1 MRLLDPLVRVD
12 RNTAMPTASETAASH
27 NDEQLLLPNCDVVAP
42 DVSIVIPAM
51 NERIT
56 IRDFVRWC
64 RQGLEEAG
72 VTGEILIVDSSNDE
86 TPEIA
91 LEEGARVLRVPKRGL
106 GRAYIDAIPYI
117 RGKWVLMG
125 DADCTYDFRNLA
137 PFIEKFREGYEYV
150 MGSRFRGSIEAGA
163 MPRLHQ
169 YFGTPLTTG
178 ILNLLYATSFSDIHC
193 GMRGITREAL
203 DKIEL
208 ESGGWEYASEMV
220 LKSVCLKLK
229 TAEVPVSFLKDQ
241 EGRLSH
247 LKRNG
252 WMEPW
257 KSGWRNLQTMFL
269 HGADF
274 FLLKPGLGLAVFGIV
289 VSLALSRGPLR
300 IGSITFSLFSM
311 MLAVTLAVVGLQ
323 CFYLGCIAQ
332 VLYGYSKTTL
342 RRWLRVFDYDRA
354 TVLSAALVIGGVLLG
369 LPLVRRYVRD
379 GYVLA
384 GPLEPD
390 GHMAVLG
397 ILSVVAG
404 FLLFG
409 NTLVLHAVL
418 MRVRTRS
425 YMAD

>member
-1 MRLLDPLVRVD
+1 
-12 RNTAMPTASETAASH
+12 MPTAIDTAIRQPDQRLIVPPS
-27 NDEQLLLPNCDVVAP
+27 DVAAP

-64 RQGLEEAG
+64 KHGLQDAG
-72 VTGEILIVDSSNDE
+72 VTGEILIVDSSDDD
-86 TPEIA
+86 TPAIA
-91 LEEGARVLRVPKRGL
+91 LGEGARVLRVPKRGL

-137 PFIEKFREGYEYV
+137 PFVEKFREGYEYV
-150 MGSRFRGSIEAGA
+150 MGSRFRGSIETGA
-163 MPRLHQ
+163 MPPLHQ

-178 ILNLLYATSFSDIHC
+178 ILNLLYATHFSDIHC

-203 DKIEL
+203 ERIEL

-229 TAEVPVSFLKDQ
+229 TAEVPVSFLKDR

-274 FLLKPGLGLAVFGIV
+274 FLLKPGIGMAAIGIIL
-289 VSLALSRGPLR
+289 SLVLCRGPVQ
-300 IGSITFSLFSM
+300 IGSITLSLFSM
-311 MLAVTLAVVGLQ
+311 MLAVTIAVVGLQ
-323 CFYLGCIAQ
+323 CFCLGCIAQ
-332 VLYGYSKTTL
+332 VLYGYSRTTL
-342 RRWLRVFDYDRA
+342 RRWLRIFNYDRM
-354 TVLSAALVIGGVLLG
+354 TVLSGILVAIGVLLG
-369 LPLVRRYVRD
+369 LPLVRRYFRD
-379 GYVLA
+379 GYALA

-418 MRVRTRS
+418 MRVRPRN
-425 YMAD
+425 YMAE

>member
-1 MRLLDPLVRVD
+1 
-12 RNTAMPTASETAASH
+12 MPTATETPQP
-27 NDEQLLLPNCDVVAP
+27 DQQLLLPSCDISAP

-64 RQGLEEAG
+64 KQGLQEAG

-117 RGKWVLMG
+117 RGKWILMG
-125 DADCTYDFRNLA
+125 DADCTYDFRDLA
-137 PFIEKFREGYEYV
+137 PFVEKFREGYEYV
-150 MGSRFRGSIEAGA
+150 MGSRFRGSIETGA
-163 MPRLHQ
+163 MPPLHQ

-178 ILNLLYATSFSDIHC
+178 ILNLLYATHFSDIHC

-203 DKIEL
+203 ERIEL

-229 TAEVPVSFLKDQ
+229 TAEVPVSFLKDRD
-241 EGRLSH
+241 GRVSH

-274 FLLKPGLGLAVFGIV
+274 FLLKPGLSLAGFGIIASV
-289 VSLALSRGPLR
+289 LLSHGPVR
-300 IGSITFSLFSM
+300 VGSVTLSLFSM
-311 MLAVTLAVVGLQ
+311 MLAVTLALVGLQ
-323 CFYLGCIAQ
+323 CFCLGCIAQ

-342 RRWLRVFDYDRA
+342 RKWLRVFDYDRM
-354 TVLSAALVIGGVLLG
+354 TILSGILVVAGVLLG
-369 LPLVRRYVRD
+369 VPLVQRYFRD
-379 GYVLA
+379 GYALV
-384 GPLEPD
+384 GPLEPE

-397 ILSVVAG
+397 ILSAVAG

-418 MRVRTRS
+418 MRVRPRN

>member
-1 MRLLDPLVRVD
+1 MALAR
-12 RNTAMPTASETAASH
+12 AETRFAQ
-27 NDEQLLLPNCDVVAP
+27 NDAQLLIP
-42 DVSIVIPAM
+42 DTDAENPEVSIVIPAM

-56 IRDFVRWC
+56 IGDFIRWC
-64 RQGLEEAG
+64 KQGLEDAG
-72 VTGEILIVDSSNDE
+72 VEGEILIVDSSTDD

-137 PFIEKFREGYEYV
+137 PFIEKFREGYEYI
-150 MGSRFRGSIEAGA
+150 MGSRFRGSIEPEA
-163 MPRLHQ
+163 MPALHQ

-178 ILNLLYATSFSDIHC
+178 VLNLLYATGFSDIHC

-203 DKIEL
+203 EKIEL
-208 ESGGWEYASEMV
+208 ESEGWEYASEMV

-229 TAEVPVSFLKDQ
+229 TTEVPVAFLKDR

-274 FLLKPGLGLAVFGIV
+274 FLLKPGLALAVFGTAA
-289 VSLALSRGPLR
+289 SLTLSRGPVR
-300 IGSITFSLFSM
+300 VGAITFSLFSM
-311 MLAVTLAVVGLQ
+311 MLAVTVAVVGLE
-323 CFYLGCIAQ
+323 CFCLGCIAQ

-342 RRWLRVFDYDRA
+342 RRWLRIFNYDRM
-354 TVLSAALVIGGVLLG
+354 TVISAVLVVLGILSG
-369 LPLVRRYVRD
+369 LPLVGRYFRD

-397 ILSVVAG
+397 ILLAVSG

-418 MRVRTRS
+418 MRIRPRN
-425 YMAD
+425 YMAE